1 MKRFY
6 QFLPLAF
13 LPAIIIFIASS
24 SGSPGGKSGSPGDS
38 GATCNECH
46 SGTPQTAAN
55 WITTNIPEIGYV
67 GGQTYTITA
76 TGTHTGANKFGF
88 ELTAEGASG
97 DKVGTFT
104 ITNATETK
112 LVNNNKAVTHKSAG
126 NTPTGGVKTW
136 SFDWTAPEGST
147 GDVTFYAAF
156 NGANGNGTN
165 TGDQIYTTSHTVGP
179 DVTGIEDLANKF
191 RFYPNPSTGVV
202 NFELP
207 GNEKASEIE
216 VYSINGQTVASL
228 NLQND
233 FRQADLSYLT
243 KGVYFVRLSGSGE
256 SSMQKLVI
264 N

>member
-6 QFLPLAF
+6 QFLPLAL
-13 LPAIIIFIASS
+13 LPAVIIFIASS

-38 GATCNECH
+38 GATCSQCH
-46 SGTPQTAAN
+46 SGTPQNATN
-55 WITTNIPEIGYV
+55 WISTNIPEIGYV

-76 TGTHTGANKFGF
+76 TGTHNGANKFGF
-88 ELTAEGASG
+88 ELTAEDASG
-97 DKVGTFT
+97 AKVGAFT
-104 ITNATETK
+104 ITNANETK
-112 LVNNNKAVTHKSAG
+112 LVNSNEAVTHKSAG
-126 NTPTGGVKTW
+126 NTPTNGVKTW

-156 NGANGNGTN
+156 NGANGNGSTS
-165 TGDQIYTTSHTVGP
+165 GDQIYTTSHTVGP
-179 DVTGIEDLANKF
+179 DVTGIEDLANTF
-191 RFYPNPSTGVV
+191 RFYPNPTTGVV
-202 NFELP
+202 NFEIP
-207 GNEKASEIE
+207 GNEKASQIE

-243 KGVYFVRLSGSGE
+243 KGIYFVRLSE
-256 SSMQKLVI
+256 ATKTSMQKLVI

>member
-6 QFLPLAF
+6 QFLPLAV
-13 LPAIIIFIASS
+13 LPAVIIFIASS

-38 GATCNECH
+38 GATCSQCH
-46 SGTPQTAAN
+46 SGTPQNASN

-76 TGTHTGANKFGF
+76 TGTHPGANKFGF
-88 ELTAEGASG
+88 ELTAEDASG
-97 DKVGTFT
+97 AKVGAFT
-104 ITNATETK
+104 ITNGTETK
-112 LVNNNKAVTHKSAG
+112 LTNSAKAVTHKTAG
-126 NTPTGGVKTW
+126 NTPTGGVKAW

-156 NGANGNGTN
+156 NGANGNGSTS
-165 TGDQIYTTSHTVGP
+165 GDQIYTSTHTVGP
-179 DVTGIEDLANKF
+179 DVTGIEDLANEF

-207 GNEKASEIE
+207 GNEKANEIA
-216 VYSINGQTVASL
+216 VFNNNGQTVASFDL
-228 NLQND
+228 RSGFHQV
-233 FRQADLSYLT
+233 DLSNLS
-243 KGVYFVRLSGSGE
+243 KGMYFVKLTGATE
-256 SSMQKLVI
+256 TSMQKLVI